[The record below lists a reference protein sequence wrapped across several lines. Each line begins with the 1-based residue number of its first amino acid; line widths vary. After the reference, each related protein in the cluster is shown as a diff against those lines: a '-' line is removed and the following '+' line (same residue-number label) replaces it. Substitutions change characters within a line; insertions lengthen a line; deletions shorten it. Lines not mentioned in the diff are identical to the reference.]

1 MDVTT
6 QRRYLTTLAGGL
18 LLGAVG
24 AIAWSVSG
32 IEPTAMTPTAGV
44 PPIANPFD
52 DSSSQRTLSDAELN
66 IALRHPL
73 TDPPPPK
80 PRPVAPRVVAP
91 VLQPPPTLQ
100 LTLVGT
106 IIESGKS
113 LAIIADS
120 SGDFDVKGVGESL
133 ELSPAG
139 VSVKRIDSEQ
149 VELQYRGKTSTVK
162 LDRDAKKADGGR
174 RPAGKVKRRDR

>member
-6 QRRYLTTLAGGL
+6 QRRCLTTLAGGL
-18 LLGAVG
+18 LLAAVG
-24 AIAWSVSG
+24 AVAWSVSG
-32 IEPTAMTPTAGV
+32 IAPTAKTATEGV
-44 PPIANPFD
+44 PSLANALD
-52 DSSSQRTLSDAELN
+52 DSFSQRTLSDAELN
-66 IALRHPL
+66 MALRHPL

-91 VLQPPPTLQ
+91 APQPPPKLQ

-120 SGDFDVKGVGESL
+120 QGAFDVKGVGESL

-139 VSVKRIDSEQ
+139 VSVQRIDSEQ
-149 VELQYRGKTSTVK
+149 VELQYQGKTSTVK
-162 LDRDAKKADGGR
+162 LDRDAKMISNGR
-174 RPAGKVKRRDR
+174 RPGKVKRRDR